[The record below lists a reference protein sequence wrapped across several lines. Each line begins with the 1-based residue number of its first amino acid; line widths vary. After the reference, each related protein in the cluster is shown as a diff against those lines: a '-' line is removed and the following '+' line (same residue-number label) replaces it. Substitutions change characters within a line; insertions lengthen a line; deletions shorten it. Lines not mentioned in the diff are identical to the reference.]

1 MRLCGVVYVHVHGV
15 GDVSGDEAV
24 DVLVSQLRVPG
35 AGRQQLHLRQQ
46 DPARGRR
53 AHPDQPRRRH
63 RPHPAPLRGPPLS
76 QGTTPHPLSHSHPLI
91 ITPPSHLSTRGSSSS

>member
-1 MRLCGVVYVHVHGV
+1 MWCTR
-15 GDVSGDEAV
+15 GDVSGDEAA

-76 QGTTPHPLSHSHPLI
+76 QGTPTHTPLSYPLPAYSAHGA
-91 ITPPSHLSTRGSSSS
+91 TAA